1 VIARAGGLGARARAH
16 RARLPAAYNGYAR
29 VDADPIYDADSE
41 PEQMLLRPLF
51 FTSYLI
57 DDFLDEASLFGAR
70 SVILSS
76 ASSKTRACPS
86 RASARALSRRRGHPP
101 RSHGRRPRFTAGSPA
116 EVLLRA
122 RPRVA
127 KRTADWGRDGFEGR
141 LAEAWCPYLQWC
153 EGWLEV
159 IEGQGPQALA
169 DAYLDPLDGRIDPA
183 KAHVLS
189 LPR

>member
-1 VIARAGGLGARARAH
+1 VHSAVVGATHHNRMGDVPDS
-16 RARLPAAYNGYAR
+16 LPG
-29 VDADPIYDADSE
+29 P
-41 PEQMLLRPLF
+41 RPKF
-51 FTSYLI
+51 FFAP
-57 DDFLDEASLFGAR
+57 D
-70 SVILSS
+70 
-76 ASSKTRACPS
+76 
-86 RASARALSRRRGHPP
+86 
-101 RSHGRRPRFTAGSPA
+101 
-116 EVLLRA
+116 
-122 RPRVA
+122 RVA

>member
-1 VIARAGGLGARARAH
+1 MHAHLGPALVHSAVVGATHHDRMGDVPDS
-16 RARLPAAYNGYAR
+16 LPG
-29 VDADPIYDADSE
+29 P
-41 PEQMLLRPLF
+41 RPKF
-51 FTSYLI
+51 FFAP
-57 DDFLDEASLFGAR
+57 D
-70 SVILSS
+70 
-76 ASSKTRACPS
+76 
-86 RASARALSRRRGHPP
+86 
-101 RSHGRRPRFTAGSPA
+101 
-116 EVLLRA
+116 
-122 RPRVA
+122 RVA

>member
-1 VIARAGGLGARARAH
+1 VHAHLGPALVHSAVVEATHHNRMGDVPDS
-16 RARLPAAYNGYAR
+16 LPG
-29 VDADPIYDADSE
+29 P
-41 PEQMLLRPLF
+41 RPKF
-51 FTSYLI
+51 FFAP
-57 DDFLDEASLFGAR
+57 D
-70 SVILSS
+70 
-76 ASSKTRACPS
+76 
-86 RASARALSRRRGHPP
+86 
-101 RSHGRRPRFTAGSPA
+101 
-116 EVLLRA
+116 
-122 RPRVA
+122 RVA